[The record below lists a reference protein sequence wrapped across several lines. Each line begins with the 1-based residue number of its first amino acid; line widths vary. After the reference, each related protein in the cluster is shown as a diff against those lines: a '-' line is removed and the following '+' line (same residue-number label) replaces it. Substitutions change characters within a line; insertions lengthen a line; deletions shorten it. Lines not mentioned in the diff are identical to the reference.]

1 MDSQRKDESS
11 PRNRVHSTPVGHARS
26 LSTTSVLGHGGLL
39 PFQLA
44 PAPPRRPHSRTR
56 SISAYAPPSPSPLSS
71 SFPASATANEPLV
84 SFPTTPEPPITPSAS
99 TRRHNRIHSRNIS
112 VFFPRPGSLPHS
124 TITEDQ
130 ASTYTEAQ
138 APVTDIPSAGS
149 SVSWRSGRRASSAK
163 HQHQPPTSPL
173 GAGFTFGG
181 RPRRAAEN
189 DDDGGDENGLPT
201 PPPMI
206 APSLSSP
213 SSSTSSSTVSS
224 RKGHHH
230 KHSLS
235 HNFFSFLEP
244 GGGQDFVGSSSE
256 GEDLVGRGVTER
268 RSGLHTQPTP
278 VPMSPWTMTTGQKTK
293 PSPTSSPVDTDSR
306 HSSLFDDE
314 RRVVKDG
321 ASIVGMA
328 QFVIGAA
335 LWVVGQQVGSLACTG
350 LGYWV
355 VFDAVGV
362 GIGRVFPSWLAKQG
376 KKDKKI
382 RRPYGCVAFGFP
394 LLCG

>member
-1 MDSQRKDESS
+1 MIARDLQLVIFTVTMDSSDENST
-11 PRNRVHSTPVGHARS
+11 RNRVHSTPVN
-26 LSTTSVLGHGGLL
+26 GLF

-84 SFPTTPEPPITPSAS
+84 SFPTSPEPPISPSTS
-99 TRRHNRIHSRNIS
+99 THRHTRIHSRNIS

-130 ASTYTEAQ
+130 AFEAQ

-149 SVSWRSGRRASSAK
+149 SVNWRSRRQTS
-163 HQHQPPTSPL
+163 HQPPTSPL

-181 RPRRAAEN
+181 RPRRAAES
-189 DDDGGDENGLPT
+189 DDGDENGPLPT

-213 SSSTSSSTVSS
+213 SSSTSSSTVGS
-224 RKGHHH
+224 RRGHHH

-235 HNFFSFLEP
+235 HNFFPFLEP
-244 GGGQDFVGSSSE
+244 GGGGQDFVGSSSSSSAAE
-256 GEDLVGRGVTER
+256 GEGLAVGEGVVER
-268 RSGLHTQPTP
+268 RSQLHTQPTP
-278 VPMSPWTMTTGQKTK
+278 VPVSPWTTTGKTIL
-293 PSPTSSPVDTDSR
+293 SPTSSPVDTDSSR
-306 HSSLFDDE
+306 PTSLFDDE

-321 ASIVGMA
+321 ASIVGVA

-376 KKDKKI
+376 EKDKKI
-382 RRPYGCVAFGFP
+382 RRPYGCVCIRF
-394 LLCG
+394 LSYLC